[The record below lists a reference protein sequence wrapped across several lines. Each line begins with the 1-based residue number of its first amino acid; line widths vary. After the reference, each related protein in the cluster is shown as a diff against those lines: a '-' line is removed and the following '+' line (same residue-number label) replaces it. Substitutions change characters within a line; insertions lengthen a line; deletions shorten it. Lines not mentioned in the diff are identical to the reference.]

1 MKRYLLYACLL
12 LPLFSCE
19 EIMDVHFS
27 GDSTKNLVVE
37 GSITTDTLSH
47 KVVLSFTGDYFEKPE
62 KEMATGAEVTISDG
76 NTTFFLHED
85 TAGVYITDDTVY
97 GEIGKTYTL
106 NIMLADSRKY
116 SATDFLNS
124 CAIIDSISQT
134 VNYNSDPTGSEN
146 NYGYDVLF
154 FGREPEPSGNY
165 YMFLLYKDNVLY
177 SDTITEVTF
186 SDDESIN
193 GMYIHDLPVYR
204 IREADLQVQPALI
217 TLEMYS
223 VNRKYYEFMMALMV
237 ETVWKGSPW
246 DGPPANVPG
255 NISNGG
261 RGYFMASDVKRRSRL
276 FRSTPR
282 VK

>member
-1 MKRYLLYACLL
+1 MNV
-12 LPLFSCE
+12 S
-19 EIMDVHFS
+19 FS
-27 GDSTKNLVVE
+27 GNSTKNLVVE

-47 KVVLSFTGDYFEKPE
+47 AVVLSYTGDFFMKPA
-62 KEMATGAEVTISDG
+62 KEMASGAEVTISDG

-85 TAGVYITDDTVY
+85 TAGLYLTDDTVH

-106 NIMLADSRKY
+106 NITLSDSSKY
-116 SATDFLNS
+116 SATDYLNP
-124 CAIIDSISQT
+124 CTDFDSISQT
-134 VNYNSDPTGSEN
+134 FNYNNDPTGYEDA
-146 NYGYDVLF
+146 YGYDVLF
-154 FGREPEPSGNY
+154 YGLEPEPSGNY
-165 YMFLLYKDNVLY
+165 YVFLLYKDNVPY

-204 IREADLQVQPALI
+204 IPEADLKDHSALI

-223 VNRKYYEFMMALMV
+223 VNRKYYEFMSALMT

-261 RGYFMASDVKRRSRL
+261 RGYFRASDVKRKSRM
-276 FRSTPR
+276 FFPTPR
-282 VK
+282 MN